1 MSGRPPTPS
10 HSLPLSL
17 SLMHAHPAVVR
28 QPWRSVW
35 RKPAAALPALA
46 PSHRTRLGLRLHH

>member
-10 HSLPLSL
+10 LSL

-28 QPWRSVW
+28 QPWRSMR
-35 RKPAAALPALA
+35 RKPAAALPALALA